1 MPATLTLEE
10 NGRIL
15 HYVLEDPVN
24 VAEIR
29 IVEAQANDL
38 YDSVNYKLH
47 TLMDLGKVRSLPNGI
62 FQFRGTKGLSHQNAG
77 ETVVLVASVYV
88 QTIGE
93 TFVKLTRNS
102 HIHFFRPQE
111 SEKAWDFL
119 RQIIAH
125 EISSHSDHEP
135 EEASRSVA

>member
-29 IVEAQANDL
+29 IVEQQANNL
-38 YDSVNYKLH
+38 YENTPCKLH
-47 TLMDLGKVRSLPNGI
+47 TLMDLGEVHSLPSGI
-62 FQFRGTKGLSHQNAG
+62 FQFRGTKGLSHPNAG
-77 ETVVLVASVYV
+77 ETVVLVASIYV
-88 QTIGE
+88 QAIGE
-93 TFVKLTRNS
+93 TFVKLSRNS

-111 SEKAWDFL
+111 SEQAWEYL
-119 RQIIAH
+119 RHIIAT
-125 EISSHSDHEP
+125 EQASLTEYEP
-135 EEASRSVA
+135 T